1 MTRRGRFA
9 MAVDQDMIDDTVRV
23 PVRSVWGVA

>member
-1 MTRRGRFA
+1 MRPGRSA
-9 MAVDQDMIDDTVRV
+9 MAVDEDMIDDGMLA